1 MYFVPFVVQQIAQ
14 QKGKAMAK
22 QEYSKQQKK
31 IISRYYDNLDTIML
45 TKLQELASEIYL
57 AEGHKKKLDQLWDR
71 VGKAMANVNVPPE
84 IQTHILAKRSPEVLA
99 RNIEDWFKRAGR

>member
-1 MYFVPFVVQQIAQ
+1 M
-14 QKGKAMAK
+14 GK

-57 AEGHKKKLDQLWDR
+57 AEGKTKKLDPLWDR
-71 VGKAMANVNVPPE
+71 VGKAMGNIGVPPD
-84 IQTHILAKRSPEVLA
+84 IQAHILAKRSPEILA
-99 RNIEDWFKRAGR
+99 RNIADWLKQAGRR